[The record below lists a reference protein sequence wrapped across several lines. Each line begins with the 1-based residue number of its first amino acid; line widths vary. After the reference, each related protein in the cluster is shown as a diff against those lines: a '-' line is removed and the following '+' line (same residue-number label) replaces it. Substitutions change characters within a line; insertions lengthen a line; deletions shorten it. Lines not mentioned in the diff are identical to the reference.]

1 VEKLKLTFAGYCLR
15 MVLYKREFLLN
26 IIFLFLANLLI
37 KPYYIFFIEREFQNQ
52 AGTSNW
58 GMYFTLFSLSMLPQ
72 IVLDLGMASY
82 VNRRV
87 ASHPGDAKDIWIQTI
102 WWRPVLAL
110 LFTLIFLL
118 LTFLSGYLN
127 RYPEIIFWI
136 ALNQILLSAILFFRA
151 YISGLGYYRT
161 DSLFSVADKVL
172 FIVLMFFSGRFF
184 SMDQVSSFLILQCI
198 SLAIPCFVG
207 LVWVI
212 LKTKSA
218 VPRGE
223 FLFPFKILEECLPYA
238 GIFILMVLFSRMD
251 PVWIDFLRV
260 DGARQSGIYAAAYRL
275 LDAANMVGFLFAGL
289 LLPMFSNALGRKD
302 QHLYQSLFDL
312 AWKLMTVSA
321 VLIAVPLAFYHRHIM
336 QWLYRDADEDV
347 LSILM
352 LNLIPLTIN
361 YLLSTLLTAANQARS
376 MNRLFIFSIVVNA
389 SGHLLFTPTYGALG
403 AAWTALFTQSFT
415 SVVLAGFIFHQ
426 KLIGIHW
433 HHLRGLVFSLVVT
446 GMTGWVLQQVG
457 LPPWYEL
464 MIFILVSV
472 AIFLSTGLIPL
483 RSVYQLI
490 IRPHPA

>member
-1 VEKLKLTFAGYCLR
+1 

-58 GMYFTLFSLSMLPQ
+58 GIYFTLFSLSMLPQ
-72 IVLDLGMASY
+72 IVLDLGMSSF

-87 ASHPGDAKDIWIQTI
+87 AAHPADAKVLWNQTI

-110 LFTLIFLL
+110 LFTLIFLFL
-118 LTFLSGYLN
+118 AFLSGYLN
-127 RYPEIIFWI
+127 RYPEIIFLI

-172 FIVLMFFSGRFF
+172 FILLMFFSARFF
-184 SMDQVSSFLILQCI
+184 KPDQVSSFLILQCI
-198 SLAIPCFVG
+198 SLSVPCIAG
-207 LVWVI
+207 LVWVL
-212 LKTKSA
+212 LKTKPA
-218 VPRGE
+218 VTRSE
-223 FLFPFKILEECLPYA
+223 FVFPFKILEECLPYA
-238 GIFILMVLFSRMD
+238 GIFILMVLFSRME
-251 PVWIDFLRV
+251 PVWIDLLRL
-260 DGARQSGIYAAAYRL
+260 DGARQSGIYAASYRL

-302 QHLYQSLFDL
+302 HQSYQSLFDL
-312 AWKLMTVSA
+312 AWKLMTASA

-336 QWLYRDADEDV
+336 QWLYVDADEDV
-347 LSILM
+347 LYVLI

-389 SGHLLFTPTYGALG
+389 SGHLIFTPQYGALG
-403 AAWTALFTQSFT
+403 AAWTALVTQSFT
-415 SVVLAGFIFHQ
+415 AIVLTGFILYQ

-433 HHLRGLVFSLVVT
+433 HHLRGLVFSLAVT
-446 GMTGWVLQQVG
+446 IMTGWVLQQVE
-457 LPPWYEL
+457 LPPEREL
-464 MIFILVSV
+464 MIFILVSLV
-472 AIFLSTGLIPL
+472 IFLSTGLIPL

-490 IRPHPA
+490 FKPQPA